1 MESFITYYNEN
12 QNSNLEFE
20 ITYHLYKNINVY
32 KNIFHK
38 LKDISENISIIENID
53 IYYDNNIRL
62 TKQFKNGNNLNKDIT
77 IKKKSILKPLT
88 LKNYIDNVNLIKI
101 KLNEENN
108 VKLIGSNNI
117 KMIRIKLRLN
127 FILKNNQD
135 YSIDLDLIKN
145 FNIQNNNLKEVKN
158 LVFKSYK
165 LSNITEDIN
174 FTLFDEIILETE
186 FFNKKLNVD
195 IVNNSINF
203 IQNLLNESINNNNN
217 NNNDYQEYIYNI
229 AKFIISNKNYLDNF
243 KYKSGLKKLLNNVIE
258 LNSDIY
264 CKDILP
270 NIENYYITDKID
282 GKRCICY
289 IEEYLDKI
297 NITLI
302 SNKLYKIQEYN
313 NIFNKSEKYNYK
325 ITILDCELI
334 LDSKLKNEDILSE
347 KDIFLYIFDIISY
360 ENNQLGFEPF
370 ENRFKYL
377 DKGFNK
383 IKFLPNVKIKDY
395 IKLTNNYKKELT
407 DFYNKKINSKFYE
420 IDGLIFVPNSNIK
433 NTEHKYPINT
443 NYNNMIG
450 YKWKPIEH
458 MTIDFYICKL
468 PTNLYNNRPYS
479 NLKLNKN
486 DNIYILFSGISK
498 NDFDKLNFTYLNN
511 YKKIIPEKFL
521 NNTYF
526 PIQFSTSDNPN
537 NYIFISSIDDLHNK
551 IGEFF
556 YDTKLKK
563 WNLKKIRDDRDIEL
577 ERGEYFGN
585 YYRIAELIWININ
598 NPLDIN
604 KMVDD
609 NKECYFQ
616 IDDNL
621 LYKAQRSFN
630 SYVKSKTLENVIS
643 DKLYDKNDTNWVI
656 DLAAGKGQD
665 LGRLNNLNF
674 KNGLFIDKDKNALL
688 ELVNRKFTL
697 KSNKKNNIKVYTKNL
712 DLLTDY
718 KEIIKEL
725 EIFSIEPETIDI
737 IICNFAIH
745 YIIINDDKLLNLI
758 KLLNNY
764 LKPGGRFIFT
774 CFNGYKVFKLLENSN
789 EWNSYDENNN
799 LKYSIKKLYNTNKF
813 LNTGQKIDV
822 LLPLSNSY
830 YTEYLVN
837 LDYVFDIF
845 NENNFV
851 SELSLSFD
859 NFLDTFKIDNNK
871 MFNELSKI
879 DIEYTSLYQVNIIK
893 KKRFK
898 NNIIIKS
905 NIEQLFNNKNSL
917 HNIKGSNEVY
927 NNNIELN
934 NLNQLLNINNAN
946 SILIIINTTNNQL
959 LKNIE
964 SIFLDINY
972 KNKNIYKKNK
982 NKIIKII
989 GFENHNQDFN
999 EWFSIY
1005 KNLNK
1010 NIYDSV
1016 IFYNISFTLSEEY
1029 EKILYK
1035 NPILPIILINENI
1048 NILIINSNLLNKI
1061 LDTKLDILNY
1071 LKTNNLSYFSNNLQ
1085 YNEELYNNNKI
1096 INTIKKNELKE
1107 YDIINFI

>member
-1 MESFITYYNEN
+1 MESFVTYYNEN
-12 QNSNLEFE
+12 HNSNLEFE
-20 ITYHLYKNINVY
+20 ITYHLYKNINIY
-32 KNIFHK
+32 KSIFHK
-38 LKDISENISIIENID
+38 LKEISENITIIENID

-62 TKQFKNGNNLNKDIT
+62 TKQFKNGNNLNKDIS
-77 IKKKSILKPLT
+77 IKKKSLLKPIT
-88 LKNYIDNVNLIKI
+88 LKNYIDNVNFIKV

-127 FILKNNQD
+127 FILKNNKD

-158 LVFKSYK
+158 LVFKPYK

-174 FTLFDEIILETE
+174 YTLFDEIVLETE
-186 FFNKKLNVD
+186 FFNKQLTID
-195 IVNNSINF
+195 AVNNSITF
-203 IQNLLNESINNNNN
+203 IESLLNESKDN

-229 AKFIISNKNYLDNF
+229 AKFIISNKSYLDNF

-264 CKDILP
+264 CKHILP

-302 SNKLYKIQEYN
+302 SNKLYKIKEYN
-313 NIFNKSEKYNYK
+313 NIFNKSEKSNYK

-334 LDSKLKNEDILSE
+334 LDSKLKNEDIVSE
-347 KDIFLYIFDIISY
+347 NDIFLYIFDIITF
-360 ENNQLGFEPF
+360 ENNQIGFEPF
-370 ENRFKYL
+370 ENRFNFL

-383 IKFLPNVKIKDY
+383 IKFLPNIKIKDY
-395 IKLTNNYKKELT
+395 IKLTSNYKKELT
-407 DFYNKKINSKFYE
+407 EFYNKKINSKFYE
-420 IDGLIFVPNSNIK
+420 IDGLIFVPNSHVKNI
-433 NTEHKYPINT
+433 EHKYPINT

-468 PTNLYNNRPYS
+468 PNNLYSNKPYS
-479 NLKLNKN
+479 QYKLNKN

-537 NYIFISSIDDLHNK
+537 NYIFISSVDDLHNK

-556 YDTKLKK
+556 YDTKLKQ
-563 WNLKKIRDDRDIEL
+563 WDLKKIRDDRDIEL

-604 KMVDD
+604 KMVDN
-609 NKECYFQ
+609 NKDCYFQ

-621 LYKAQRSFN
+621 IYKAQRSFN
-630 SYVKSKTLENVIS
+630 SYVKSKTLENIIS

-665 LGRLNNLNF
+665 LARLNNLSF

-697 KSNKKNNIKVYTKNL
+697 KSHKKTNIKVFTKNL

-718 KEIIKEL
+718 KDIIKEL
-725 EIFSIEPETIDI
+725 EIFNIEPESVDI
-737 IICNFAIH
+737 MICNFAIH
-745 YIIINDDKLLNLI
+745 YIIINDDRLLNLI

-774 CFNGYKVFKLLENSN
+774 CFNGYKVFKLLENST

-799 LKYSIKKLYNTNKF
+799 LKYSIKKLYNTDKF

-851 SELSLSFD
+851 SELSLSFN
-859 NFLDTFKIDNNK
+859 NFLDAFKLDNNK
-871 MFNELSKI
+871 MFSALSNI

-898 NNIIIKS
+898 NNIVIKS
-905 NIEQLFNNKNSL
+905 NIEQLFDNKNNI
-917 HNIKGSNEVY
+917 HNIKGSNEFQ
-927 NNNIELN
+927 NNIESN
-934 NLNQLLNINNAN
+934 NLNQLLNVNNAN
-946 SILIIINTTNNQL
+946 SILLIVNTTNNKL
-959 LKNIE
+959 LKHFE
-964 SIFLDINY
+964 SLLLDINY
-972 KNKNIYKKNK
+972 KNKNINKKNK
-982 NKIIKII
+982 NKIFKII
-989 GFENHNQDFN
+989 GFEVNNNDFN
-999 EWFSIY
+999 EWISIY
-1005 KNLNK
+1005 KHLTK
-1010 NIYDSV
+1010 NNYESV
-1016 IFYNISFTLSEEY
+1016 IFYDISFALTDEY
-1029 EKILYK
+1029 EKLLFK
-1035 NPILPIILINENI
+1035 NPILPIILFDNNYKIV
-1048 NILIINSNLLNKI
+1048 IINSNLLNKI
-1061 LDTKLDILNY
+1061 LESELNILEYFNI
-1071 LKTNNLSYFSNNLQ
+1071 NNLTYFSNDLLFNQ
-1085 YNEELYNNNKI
+1085 NIFDNMNINNSMQ
-1096 INTIKKNELKE
+1096 KNELKE
-1107 YDIINFI
+1107 YDIIKFN